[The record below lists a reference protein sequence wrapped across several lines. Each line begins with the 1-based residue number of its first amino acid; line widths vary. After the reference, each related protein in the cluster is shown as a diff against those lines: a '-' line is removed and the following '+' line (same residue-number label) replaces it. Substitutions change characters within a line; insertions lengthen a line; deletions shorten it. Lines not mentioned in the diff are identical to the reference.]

1 MTTSTIIPYRAGKQ
15 YAPAD
20 GPTNCTRCTRF
31 LLDRTSDKTEDSW
44 DGPTELTVHI
54 WEHDVDSEGRALC
67 PSCTEV
73 DDQTEAWRQL
83 VAWCH
88 RSDVRQL
95 HVRCSGV
102 WLEENRE
109 HVRMFVAI
117 SGRLPVPD
125 VLAFVG
131 RDPLRPGASS
141 RPGKMTTDIVDSDFV
156 SGGDRPSVDLSAL
169 PGPEAGR
176 ILLAGSPDPNW
187 DPNATDDECPETE
200 RNTER

>member
-1 MTTSTIIPYRAGKQ
+1 MTISTIIPYRAGKQ

-20 GPTNCTRCTRF
+20 GPTNCTRCARF
-31 LLDRTSDKTEDSW
+31 LLDRTSDKVEDSW

-67 PSCTEV
+67 GSCAEV

-141 RPGKMTTDIVDSDFV
+141 RPGKMEPDGVSWKTFYTQAAHQIVATVEALGGIDAVMLDSAIDA
-156 SGGDRPSVDLSAL
+156 DQA
-169 PGPEAGR
+169 AQ
-176 ILLAGSPDPNW
+176 
-187 DPNATDDECPETE
+187 DDECPETE
-200 RNTER
+200 RNTKR